1 MHILLLTFVL
11 FLILRWLGLRRLHS
25 DAAPGRE
32 TRSVWVLLPGAPG
45 PAFRLAL
52 KQELLAWLIAALGV
66 LAILAAIYLFVL
78 LFGPIR
84 PIHEWIR

>member
-1 MHILLLTFVL
+1 MHLLILTFLL
-11 FLILRWLGLRRLHS
+11 FLLLRWLGLRRLHS
-25 DAAPGRE
+25 KASPDRD

-66 LAILAAIYLFVL
+66 LAIFAAVYGFVL